1 MKYALKLTEDKKE
14 KERVEIMPV
23 FDFNNAPEEKKEVV
37 CTYTTFSS
45 NEKTTSAEKPI
56 LVLDNKKRQW
66 KHHSSGKFTNPT
78 KATTFEFEEEDG
90 TVTADILKIDSRFV
104 SLLKW
109 LGENHINVRL
119 SGENTENGYAV
130 YKIRETAAG
139 GVTKLSAEDGFLQFM
154 IERLLASNPPIEE
167 ELDEDQE
174 EEGDSM
180 KLTSIQSITD
190 FMNCAGR
197 TLPEI
202 SDFGQEET

>member
-1 MKYALKLTEDKKE
+1 
-14 KERVEIMPV
+14 MPV

-109 LGENHINVRL
+109 LGENHINREWL
-119 SGENTENGYAV
+119 CCLQNQGNSSRGSYKAFSRRRIPSV
-130 YKIRETAAG
+130 YDRK
-139 GVTKLSAEDGFLQFM
+139 
-154 IERLLASNPPIEE
+154 
-167 ELDEDQE
+167 
-174 EEGDSM
+174 
-180 KLTSIQSITD
+180 TSCKQS
-190 FMNCAGR
+190 
-197 TLPEI
+197 
-202 SDFGQEET
+202 SY

>member
-1 MKYALKLTEDKKE
+1 
-14 KERVEIMPV
+14 MPV
-23 FDFNNAPEEKKEVV
+23 FDFNNAPEEKKGVV

-119 SGENTENGYAV
+119 SGENT
-130 YKIRETAAG
+130 
-139 GVTKLSAEDGFLQFM
+139 
-154 IERLLASNPPIEE
+154 
-167 ELDEDQE
+167 
-174 EEGDSM
+174 
-180 KLTSIQSITD
+180 
-190 FMNCAGR
+190 
-197 TLPEI
+197 
-202 SDFGQEET
+202 

>member
-1 MKYALKLTEDKKE
+1 
-14 KERVEIMPV
+14 MPV
-23 FDFNNAPEEKKEVV
+23 FDFNNAPEEKKGVV

-109 LGENHINVRL
+109 LGAPASSQTHAQLATITKTVQ
-119 SGENTENGYAV
+119 
-130 YKIRETAAG
+130 REW
-139 GVTKLSAEDGFLQFM
+139 K
-154 IERLLASNPPIEE
+154 
-167 ELDEDQE
+167 
-174 EEGDSM
+174 
-180 KLTSIQSITD
+180 
-190 FMNCAGR
+190 
-197 TLPEI
+197 
-202 SDFGQEET
+202 

>member
-1 MKYALKLTEDKKE
+1 
-14 KERVEIMPV
+14 MPV

-119 SGENTENGYAV
+119 SGENTENGLQNKGNSSRGSYKAFSRRRIPSV
-130 YKIRETAAG
+130 YDRK
-139 GVTKLSAEDGFLQFM
+139 
-154 IERLLASNPPIEE
+154 
-167 ELDEDQE
+167 
-174 EEGDSM
+174 
-180 KLTSIQSITD
+180 TSCKQS
-190 FMNCAGR
+190 
-197 TLPEI
+197 
-202 SDFGQEET
+202 SY